1 MTTKLQVGKKLTTK
15 DHQVKT
21 QQDEAKTKKT
31 VCCYTTNN
39 KQQIEVWSFACQ
51 LESYTVLTPAL
62 FIYLHIIIHKGFPS
76 L

>member
-1 MTTKLQVGKKLTTK
+1 MTTKLQEGKKLTTK

-21 QQDEAKTKKT
+21 QQDEAKKKKKK

-39 KQQIEVWSFACQ
+39 QQPIGVWSFACQ

-62 FIYLHIIIHKGFPS
+62 FIYIL
-76 L
+76 